1 MKNIFLAMLFFL
13 SNAIFAQSSYSIDS
27 SYTIKTTY
35 NKLIKKYPFIKIV
48 EEKKDS
54 NVTENSDVVYTQ
66 NKNRALHLNAY
77 FSKAKKRNP
86 AVIMIHGG
94 GWRSGNKNQMQSLGI
109 KIAAKGYSCFAVE
122 YRLSLEAKYPE
133 GVFDVKN
140 AIKFI
145 KDNALKFNVDPDKVA
160 VLGCSSG
167 GQMAALIG
175 TTNEDSA
182 FDDAQNKT
190 KASSKVNAI
199 INIDGVLAFKHPESS
214 EGDMAAFWLKGTSA
228 EVPENWKNASALTHT
243 DKNTP
248 PILFINSSIP
258 RFHAGRDDMIAILN
272 QNNIYNEVHTIKDSP
287 HSFWFFNPWF
297 DETINYTAQFLDKIF
312 K

>member
-54 NVTENSDVVYTQ
+54 NVTENSDVVYSQ
-66 NKNRALHLNAY
+66 NKNRDLHLDAY
-77 FSKAKKRNP
+77 FNKTKKRNP

-94 GWRSGNKNQMQSLGI
+94 GWKSGNKNQMQSLGM

-145 KDNALKFNVDPDKVA
+145 KDNARKFNVDPDKVA

-175 TTNEDSA
+175 TTNEDST
-182 FDDAQNKT
+182 FDDAQNKS

-272 QNNIYNEVHTIKDSP
+272 KNNIYSEVHTIKDAP

-297 DETINYTAQFLDKIF
+297 DETISYTTQFLDKIF

>member
-48 EEKKDS
+48 EEKKDN
-54 NVTENSDVVYTQ
+54 NVTENSDVVYSQ
-66 NKNRALHLNAY
+66 NKNRALHLDAY
-77 FSKAKKRNP
+77 FNKTKKRNP

-94 GWRSGNKNQMQSLGI
+94 GWKSGNKNQMQSLGM

-145 KDNALKFNVDPDKVA
+145 KDNARKFNVDPDKVA

-167 GQMAALIG
+167 GQMAA
-175 TTNEDSA
+175 
-182 FDDAQNKT
+182 
-190 KASSKVNAI
+190 
-199 INIDGVLAFKHPESS
+199 
-214 EGDMAAFWLKGTSA
+214 
-228 EVPENWKNASALTHT
+228 
-243 DKNTP
+243 
-248 PILFINSSIP
+248 
-258 RFHAGRDDMIAILN
+258 
-272 QNNIYNEVHTIKDSP
+272 
-287 HSFWFFNPWF
+287 
-297 DETINYTAQFLDKIF
+297 
-312 K
+312 